1 MTTMNGYALGNLKTD
16 VETFLET
23 GNTQLWRGVYLEGL
37 LLETSD
43 TVRESLYLALRTR
56 AEALLETDPIEA
68 TRVGRLLCEADPYDL
83 EALRLT
89 ATGLRAGQNHRSLSR
104 FYDAARTRFLEIGEV
119 LPARWQDFL
128 TPIGTTA

>member
-1 MTTMNGYALGNLKTD
+1 MNGYALGNLKTD

-23 GNTQLWRGVYLEGL
+23 GNTKLWRGIYLESL
-37 LLETSD
+37 TLETSD
-43 TVRESLYLALRTR
+43 TVRESIYLALRTR
-56 AEALLETDPIEA
+56 AEVLLETDPNEV

-89 ATGLRAGQNHRSLSR
+89 VTGLREGQNHRSLSR
-104 FYDAARTRFLEIGEV
+104 FYDQARTRFLEIGEV